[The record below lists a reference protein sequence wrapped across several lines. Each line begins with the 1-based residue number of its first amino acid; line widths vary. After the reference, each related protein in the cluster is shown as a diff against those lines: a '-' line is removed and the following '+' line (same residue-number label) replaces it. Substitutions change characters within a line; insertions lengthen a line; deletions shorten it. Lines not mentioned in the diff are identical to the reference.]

1 MWRAT
6 IKSLFA
12 RKLRLLLTALAIVLG
27 VGFMAGTYV
36 LTDTMGKAFDDLFS
50 TANQNTDVVVRAVSA
65 FQPTQGGPG
74 GSGADE
80 RNPVPEQLRTVVED
94 VPGVA
99 SVDGD
104 VTGYAQLVDPA
115 TGDVIGT
122 TGAPTF
128 GVSWNPASTPLTV
141 REGAP
146 PSGPGEVAIDAATAE
161 KFHLKIGQRIQ
172 ILLTGPPQEFQI
184 TGIVGFG
191 TADNLA
197 GATLAVFDL
206 HTAQTVFDRMGEYD
220 TLQVLADPGVGAAE
234 LRDRIAAALPK
245 GYEAITGAAA
255 AAQDAED
262 LKQALGFFQTALLVF
277 AFVALFVGAFIIFN
291 TFTIIVAQRTRE
303 LGLLRALGATGRQVM
318 RSVMAEA
325 LVVGLVASVVGL
337 GAGLLIAIGLQAML
351 KAFGIDLPSTSTQLL
366 PRTIVVSLVVG
377 TLVTFVA
384 SVIPARRA
392 AKVSPMQALRD
403 GASGGGESLRRRA
416 VGGVVVTGLGVAALL
431 YGLFGASSRS
441 AASLVGLGA
450 LLTFVGVAVLSPLVA
465 RPLAGVLGAP
475 LRGLGISGRL
485 GRENAMRSPRR
496 TASTA
501 AALMIG
507 IGLVSFVAVFAAS
520 LRSSFSAALD
530 ETLRA
535 DFILT
540 TGSFTPFSPQVAH
553 DLASDPD
560 LAAVSA
566 FRQGQVRIEG
576 KTDFVAGI
584 DPATIEQVATLGI
597 TKGSVGSLDQ
607 GDILVYDEVA
617 NTNGWG
623 VGDDISVEFAR
634 TGMQHLTVGGLYSD
648 NRFLGNYAVSL
659 QTYEANF
666 TEQLDQIVF
675 VKAAEGVPIAR
686 ARAAVEAAVAAYPNV
701 QVNDQAE
708 FKDQQAGFIDQ
719 LLALVSALLGLA
731 ILIALFGIVNT
742 LGLSIFERTREL
754 GLLRAVGMSRRQVRS
769 MIRWES
775 VITAVLGAVLGV
787 AIGVLFGWAMQQALA
802 SQGITEL
809 TIPPVQLLIYVV
821 LAGLAGVLAAVLPA
835 RRAAKL
841 NVLDAIS
848 YE

>member
-1 MWRAT
+1 
-6 IKSLFA
+6 
-12 RKLRLLLTALAIVLG
+12 
-27 VGFMAGTYV
+27 
-36 LTDTMGKAFDDLFS
+36 
-50 TANQNTDVVVRAVSA
+50 
-65 FQPTQGGPG
+65 
-74 GSGADE
+74 
-80 RNPVPEQLRTVVED
+80 
-94 VPGVA
+94 
-99 SVDGD
+99 
-104 VTGYAQLVDPA
+104 
-115 TGDVIGT
+115 
-122 TGAPTF
+122 
-128 GVSWNPASTPLTV
+128 
-141 REGAP
+141 
-146 PSGPGEVAIDAATAE
+146 
-161 KFHLKIGQRIQ
+161 
-172 ILLTGPPQEFQI
+172 
-184 TGIVGFG
+184 
-191 TADNLA
+191 
-197 GATLAVFDL
+197 
-206 HTAQTVFDRMGEYD
+206 
-220 TLQVLADPGVGAAE
+220 
-234 LRDRIAAALPK
+234 
-245 GYEAITGAAA
+245 
-255 AAQDAED
+255 
-262 LKQALGFFQTALLVF
+262 
-277 AFVALFVGAFIIFN
+277 
-291 TFTIIVAQRTRE
+291 
-303 LGLLRALGATGRQVM
+303 
-318 RSVMAEA
+318 VMAEA
-325 LVVGLVASVVGL
+325 LVVGLVASAVGL

-392 AKVSPMQALRD
+392 ARVSPMQALRD
-403 GASGGGESLRRRA
+403 AASEGGESLRRRA

-431 YGLFGASSRS
+431 YGLFGASSTG

-465 RPLAGVLGAP
+465 KPLAGALGAP
-475 LRGLGISGRL
+475 LRALGISGRL

-530 ETLRA
+530 ETLKA

-540 TGSFTPFSPQVAH
+540 TGSFTPFSPQVAQ

-560 LAAVSA
+560 LAAVST
-566 FRQGQVRIEG
+566 FRQGQVRIAG

-584 DPATIEQVATLGI
+584 DPATIEQVATLGV
-597 TKGSVGSLDQ
+597 TKGSVGSLEQ
-607 GDILVYDEVA
+607 ADILVYDEVA
-617 NTNGWG
+617 DTNGWG
-623 VGDDISVEFAR
+623 VGDEISVEFAR
-634 TGMQHLTVGGLYSD
+634 TGVQHLTVGGLYSD

-666 TEQLDQIVF
+666 TEQLDQMVF

-686 ARAAVEAAVAAYPNV
+686 ARAAVEDAVAAYPNV

-775 VITAVLGAVLGV
+775 VIIAVLGAVLGV

-802 SQGITEL
+802 SQGITKL
-809 TIPPVQLLIYVV
+809 TIPPVQLLVYVV

-835 RRAAKL
+835 RRAARL

>member
-1 MWRAT
+1 
-6 IKSLFA
+6 
-12 RKLRLLLTALAIVLG
+12 
-27 VGFMAGTYV
+27 
-36 LTDTMGKAFDDLFS
+36 
-50 TANQNTDVVVRAVSA
+50 
-65 FQPTQGGPG
+65 
-74 GSGADE
+74 
-80 RNPVPEQLRTVVED
+80 
-94 VPGVA
+94 
-99 SVDGD
+99 
-104 VTGYAQLVDPA
+104 
-115 TGDVIGT
+115 
-122 TGAPTF
+122 
-128 GVSWNPASTPLTV
+128 
-141 REGAP
+141 
-146 PSGPGEVAIDAATAE
+146 
-161 KFHLKIGQRIQ
+161 
-172 ILLTGPPQEFQI
+172 LLTGPPQEFRI
-184 TGIVGFG
+184 AGIVGFG

-206 HTAQTVFDRMGEYD
+206 RTAQAVFDRVGEYD
-220 TLQVLADPGVGAAE
+220 TLQVLADPGVGATE

-303 LGLLRALGATGRQVM
+303 LGLLRALGATGRQVT

-325 LVVGLVASVVGL
+325 LVVGIVASVVGL

-366 PRTIVVSLVVG
+366 PRTIIVSLVVG

-392 AKVSPMQALRD
+392 ARVSPMQALRD

-431 YGLFGASSRS
+431 YGLFGASSSR

-465 RPLAGVLGAP
+465 RPLAGALGAP

-540 TGSFTPFSPQVAH
+540 TGSFTPFSPQVAQ

-597 TKGSVGSLDQ
+597 TKGSAGSLGQ

-634 TGMQHLTVGGLYSD
+634 TGVQHLTVGGLYSD

-666 TEQLDQIVF
+666 TEQLDEIVF

-686 ARAAVEAAVAAYPNV
+686 ARADVEDAVAAYPNV

-775 VITAVLGAVLGV
+775 VIIAVLGAVLGV

-802 SQGITEL
+802 SQGITKL
-809 TIPPVQLLIYVV
+809 TIPPVQLLVYVV

>member
-12 RKLRLLLTALAIVLG
+12 RKVRLLLTALAIVLG

-36 LTDTMGKAFDDLFS
+36 LTDTMGKAFDDVFS
-50 TANQNTDVVVRAVSA
+50 TANQNTDVVVRAISA

-80 RNPVPEQLRTVVED
+80 RNPVPEQLRGVVEG

-115 TGDVIGT
+115 TGEVIGT

-141 REGAP
+141 RDGRP
-146 PSGPGEVAIDAATAE
+146 PAGPGEVAIDAATAQ
-161 KFHLKIGQRIQ
+161 KFDLKVGQRIQ
-172 ILLTGPPQEFQI
+172 ILLTGPPRGFRVS
-184 TGIVGFG
+184 GIVGFG

-206 HTAQTVFDRMGEYD
+206 RTAQEVFDRVGEYD
-220 TLQVLADPGVGAAE
+220 TLQVVADEGITPSQ
-234 LRDRIAAALPK
+234 LRERIAAALAK

-255 AAQDAED
+255 AQQDAED

-325 LVVGLVASVVGL
+325 LFVGIVASVVGL

-366 PRTIVVSLVVG
+366 PRTVVVSLVVG

-392 AKVSPMQALRD
+392 SRVSPMQALRD
-403 GASGGGESLRRRA
+403 GASVGGRPLRRRA
-416 VGGVVVTGLGVAALL
+416 VGGLVVTSLGVAALL
-431 YGLFGASSRS
+431 YGLFGASSG

-450 LLTFVGVAVLSPLVA
+450 LVTFVGVAVLSPLVA
-465 RPLAGVLGAP
+465 KPLAGALGAP
-475 LRGLGISGRL
+475 LRALGISGRL
-485 GRENAMRSPRR
+485 GLQNAMRSPRR

-520 LRSSFSAALD
+520 LRSSFGAALD
-530 ETLRA
+530 ETLKA
-535 DFILT
+535 DFILST
-540 TGSFTPFSPQVAH
+540 SSFTPFSPQVAQ
-553 DLASDPD
+553 DLASNPD

-566 FRQGQVRIEG
+566 FRQGQVRIDG
-576 KTDFVAGI
+576 KTDFFAGI
-584 DPATIEQVATLGI
+584 DPASIEQVAAVGVAS
-597 TKGSVGSLDQ
+597 GSVASLHE
-607 GDILVYDEVA
+607 GDVLVYDEVA
-617 NTNGWG
+617 TTHGWA
-623 VGDDISVEFAR
+623 VGDLISVEFAR
-634 TGMQHLTVGGLYSD
+634 TGTQRLTVGGIYSD
-648 NRFLGNYAVSL
+648 NRLLGNYGVSL

-666 TEQLDQIVF
+666 TEQLDAIVF
-675 VKAAEGVPIAR
+675 VKVADGVPIAR
-686 ARAAVEAAVAAYPNV
+686 ARAAVEDAVADYPNV
-701 QVNDQAE
+701 RVNDQAQ
-708 FKDQQAGFIDQ
+708 FKEQQAGFIDQ

-775 VITAVLGAVLGV
+775 VIIAVLGAVLGV
-787 AIGVLFGWAMQQALA
+787 AVGVLFGWAMQQALA
-802 SQGITEL
+802 DQGITKL
-809 TIPPVQLLIYVV
+809 TIPPVQLLVYVV

>member
-12 RKLRLLLTALAIVLG
+12 RKVRLLLTALAIVLG

-36 LTDTMGKAFDDLFS
+36 LTDTMGKAFDDVFS
-50 TANQNTDVVVRAVSA
+50 TANQNTDVVVRAISA

-80 RNPVPEQLRTVVED
+80 RNPVPEQLRGVVEG

-115 TGDVIGT
+115 TGEVIGT

-141 REGAP
+141 RDGRP
-146 PSGPGEVAIDAATAE
+146 PAGPGEVAIDAATAQ
-161 KFHLKIGQRIQ
+161 KFDLKVGQRIQ
-172 ILLTGPPQEFQI
+172 ILLTGPPQGFRVS
-184 TGIVGFG
+184 GVVGFG

-206 HTAQTVFDRMGEYD
+206 RTAQEVFDRVGEYD
-220 TLQVLADPGVGAAE
+220 TLQVVADEGITPSQ
-234 LRDRIAAALPK
+234 LRERIAAALPK

-255 AAQDAED
+255 AQQDAED

-325 LVVGLVASVVGL
+325 LVVGIVASVVGL

-366 PRTIVVSLVVG
+366 PRTVVVSLVVG

-392 AKVSPMQALRD
+392 SRVSPMQALRE
-403 GASGGGESLRRRA
+403 GASVGGGSLRRRA
-416 VGGVVVTGLGVAALL
+416 MGGLVVTGLGVAALL
-431 YGLFGASSRS
+431 YGLFGASSG

-450 LLTFVGVAVLSPLVA
+450 LVTFVGVAVLSPLVA
-465 RPLAGVLGAP
+465 KPLAGALGAP
-475 LRGLGISGRL
+475 LRALGISGRL

-520 LRSSFSAALD
+520 LRSSFDAALD
-530 ETLRA
+530 ETLKA
-535 DFILT
+535 DFILSAS
-540 TGSFTPFSPQVAH
+540 SFTPFSSQVAQ
-553 DLASDPD
+553 DLAGDPD

-566 FRQGQVRIEG
+566 FRQGQVRVDG
-576 KTDFVAGI
+576 KTDFFAGI
-584 DPATIEQVATLGI
+584 DPASIEQVAAVGI
-597 TKGSVGSLDQ
+597 TSGSVASLQ
-607 GDILVYDEVA
+607 EGDVLVYDEVA
-617 NTNGWG
+617 ATHGWA
-623 VGDDISVEFAR
+623 VGDRVSVEFAR
-634 TGMQHLTVGGLYSD
+634 TGTQRLTVGGIYSD
-648 NRFLGNYAVSL
+648 NRLLGNYAVSL

-666 TEQLDQIVF
+666 TEQLDFTVF
-675 VKAAEGVPIAR
+675 VKVADGVPIAR
-686 ARAAVEAAVAAYPNV
+686 ARAAVEDAVGAYPNV
-701 QVNDQAE
+701 QVNDQAQ
-708 FKDQQAGFIDQ
+708 FKEQQAGFIDQ

-775 VITAVLGAVLGV
+775 VIIAVLGAVLGV

-802 SQGITEL
+802 GQGITKL
-809 TIPPVQLLIYVV
+809 TIPPVQLLVYVV